1 MDTVL
6 ISQVHTV
13 RNPIELAFESLHT
26 ALQSQNEGT
35 DEKNFDVDECHG
47 SKSNAPAEAAVKAKH
62 LIRVRSELLC
72 DYGKNPELISGAF
85 PCLFPLGLTAE
96 DAGGTGLLSKAQV
109 RTLLLSNDRRFAE
122 DKTFL
127 L

>member
-1 MDTVL
+1 M
-6 ISQVHTV
+6 
-13 RNPIELAFESLHT
+13 
-26 ALQSQNEGT
+26 QSQTEAT
-35 DEKNFDVDECHG
+35 DEKNFAADECHG
-47 SKSNAPAEAAVKAKH
+47 SKSNAPAEAANKAKH

-72 DYGKNPELISGAF
+72 DYSKNPELISGAF

-96 DAGGTGLLSKAQV
+96 DAGGTGLLSKVQM
-109 RTLLLSNDRRFAE
+109 RTLLLNNDRRFAE

>member
-1 MDTVL
+1 M
-6 ISQVHTV
+6 IKY
-13 RNPIELAFESLHT
+13 NYEC
-26 ALQSQNEGT
+26 
-35 DEKNFDVDECHG
+35 DE
-47 SKSNAPAEAAVKAKH
+47 SKSNAPTEPKKPPKH

-72 DYGKNPELISGAF
+72 DYGKNPELIFGAF

-96 DAGGTGLLSKAQV
+96 NAGGTGLLSKVQM